1 LKENIKLSAGLFRGG
16 MLQSFAILYAE
27 HALARKIKYDKI
39 FIDFADKIP
48 VDRRLSTAVVPNRGA
63 AAP

>member
-1 LKENIKLSAGLFRGG
+1 